1 MIIYI
6 HGYGSHGLGSKAQQ
20 FSEYFKAKG
29 ISFIAPSLSYIPD
42 LAIQTLESL
51 IESYDEEITLIGSS
65 MGGYMSIYL
74 ASKYNLKAVLINPSI
89 YPYETLKQT
98 LGSAPSFYDLS
109 SFEWNQRHLSMLK
122 TYDVDV
128 PKQEDFMLL
137 VQKGD
142 ETLDFQESVDKFLN
156 ARVIVEEGGNHSF
169 EGIERHFDD
178 IATFLQTDKSTSKE
192 LYSLDEYK
200 ANLVFALKAH
210 GSQQTPT
217 GLSYSFHIVSVAG
230 EVINAI
236 GIKSIGFKEA
246 NTAIACAL
254 LHDVNEDTD
263 TKVTLESKIAGD
275 KELIVKG
282 VAALTKD
289 ETLATKKEQ
298 MQDSLNRLKLLPD
311 CVQMVKLADRITN
324 TARPPIFWSRTK
336 RQNYRDEAKMI
347 LDALGSSNKYL
358 ADKLAFQIQEYENYV
373 NVEDD
378 YLVFY
383 GEMTNLVLDKTHK
396 KYSQTFKAISRL
408 NDYLLK
414 EYSVKLFKVDGR
426 EFDYANISK
435 SELSGVEKGSVGF
448 IGEMIS
454 MTMRDTDEFINKKY
468 KEILSGEDA
477 IVY

>member
-6 HGYGSHGLGSKAQQ
+6 HGYGSHGLGSKAQE
-20 FSEYFKAKG
+20 FTRYFKEKN
-29 ISFIAPSLSYIPD
+29 IPFIAPSLSYIPD
-42 LAIQTLESL
+42 LAIKTLEGL
-51 IESYDEEITLIGSS
+51 IESYDEVTLIGSS

-74 ASKYNLKAVLINPSI
+74 ATKYTLKAVLINPSI
-89 YPYETLKQT
+89 YPYETLKDT
-98 LGSAPSFYDLS
+98 LGYAPSFYDLS
-109 SFEWNQRHLSMLK
+109 SFEWNERHLSMLK
-122 TYDVDV
+122 EYEVSK
-128 PKQEDFMLL
+128 PKQENFMLL

-142 ETLDFQESVDKFLN
+142 ETLNFEEAVNKFLD
-156 ARVIVEEGGNHSF
+156 AKVIVEEGGNHSF
-169 EGIERHFDD
+169 KGIDRHFDA
-178 IATFLQTDKSTSKE
+178 IKIFLDVNNSTPNE
-192 LYSLDEYK
+192 LYSIDEYK
-200 ANLVFALKAH
+200 SNLAFALKAH

-217 GLSYSFHIVSVAG
+217 GLPYSFHILSVAG
-230 EVINAI
+230 EIINAI
-236 GIKSIGFKEA
+236 GVSPISFKEV

-289 ETLATKKEQ
+289 ETLPSKKEQ
-298 MQDSLNRLKLLPD
+298 MQDSLDRLKLLPS

-324 TARPPIFWSRTK
+324 TAKPPLFWSRSK
-336 RQNYRDEAKMI
+336 RQSYRDEAQMI
-347 LDALGSSNKYL
+347 LDALGSSNRYL
-358 ADKLAFQIQEYENYV
+358 ALKLESQIKNYEKYV
-373 NVEDD
+373 NIEDD
-378 YLVFY
+378 YLIFY
-383 GEMTNLVLDKTHK
+383 GEFANLVLDKSHQ

-435 SELSGVEKGSVGF
+435 GEFPSVKKGSIDF
-448 IGEMIS
+448 IGEMLS
-454 MTMRDTDEFINKKY
+454 MTMRNSDEFINKKY

-477 IVY
+477 VVS